1 MPRAVTYA
9 EWLGRTFEQDCA
21 ILRAEYPKG
30 RLPNGYT
37 TSDADLAVLWAAGE
51 NAHRIIQ
58 ARERREERE
67 AAADAQPSL
76 FGIIAGGV
84 E

>member
-1 MPRAVTYA
+1 MTYA
-9 EWLGRTFEQDCA
+9 EWLGRTFEEDCA
-21 ILRAEYPKG
+21 ILRRDYPKG

-58 ARERREERE
+58 ARERREELE
-67 AAADAQPSL
+67 AAADAQLSL
-76 FGIIAGGV
+76 FEHGEGR
-84 E
+84 

>member
-1 MPRAVTYA
+1 MRKITYEQFCGQTFW
-9 EWLGRTFEQDCA
+9 EWCES
-21 ILRAEYPKG
+21 IRAEYPKG

-37 TSDADLAVLWAAGE
+37 TGLADLRTLWAAAE

-58 ARERREERE
+58 AREERAARE

-76 FGIIAGGV
+76 FGEVTA
-84 E
+84 